1 MVRSVVPGVLD
12 EEDRPIPGLYRERIA
27 VEAALRGRLS
37 NILEIE
43 SGKDMIDALPT
54 TSHGL

>member
-1 MVRSVVPGVLD
+1 VLD